1 MELIMLGLI
10 LMIIGIAIIVV
21 GTLLTALKA
30 GRGEVK
36 SGGVLLI
43 GPFPI
48 VWGSSSKLALAATV
62 IAIIILISMTLLIM
76 MR

>member
-1 MELIMLGLI
+1 MELIVLGLI
-10 LMIIGIAIIVV
+10 LVIIGIAIIVV

>member
-1 MELIMLGLI
+1 MLGLI